1 MLAVAHAGRTDCVID
16 HIPLFDPLPQYEA
29 LAKPIQDAV
38 QRVFKSGWYYL
49 GPEGEAFES
58 EIAAYLGVRHAIG
71 VNSGTDAL
79 VIGLRCLGIQPGD
92 EVITTPFTF
101 FATAEAICL
110 VGATPVFVDIEPD
123 TYNIDPEAV
132 ERAITP
138 RTRCIIPVHLFGH
151 SADMAALQAIAE
163 QHDLVVL
170 EDAAQALGAETGGE
184 KVGTLADV
192 GAFSFFPTKT
202 LGAYGDGGLI
212 ATNNDEVAER
222 ARILRVHGSLARDHH
237 IAIGYNS
244 RLDEIHAAILRVKLT
259 HLDRWNE
266 ARREAAQWY
275 AELLRDVPEIQLPVE
290 RPGDH
295 HVYGQYTIR
304 VLNGRRDA
312 LQAALKEQGISTG
325 IYYSRPL
332 HMQPVFSDNAPSLP
346 VAEQAAQEV
355 LSLPMWP
362 GISRVTV
369 ERVAE
374 AIIAA
379 LRD

>member
-1 MLAVAHAGRTDCVID
+1 MKEAPSNLAILGRYILDPEIMPILETTQPGAGGEIQLTDAIRELARRKPVIAHVFTGRRYDVGDKQGFLEATVEFALKRPDLKDTFADYLRQLVATFDAKITGTIFYRNDSAGTSPVCRHAGAHAGRTDCVID

-49 GPEGEAFES
+49 GPKGEAFES

-222 ARILRVHGSLARDHH
+222 GTYFACARIPGPRSSHCD
-237 IAIGYNS
+237 
-244 RLDEIHAAILRVKLT
+244 RL
-259 HLDRWNE
+259 
-266 ARREAAQWY
+266 
-275 AELLRDVPEIQLPVE
+275 
-290 RPGDH
+290 
-295 HVYGQYTIR
+295 
-304 VLNGRRDA
+304 
-312 LQAALKEQGISTG
+312 
-325 IYYSRPL
+325 
-332 HMQPVFSDNAPSLP
+332 
-346 VAEQAAQEV
+346 
-355 LSLPMWP
+355 
-362 GISRVTV
+362 
-369 ERVAE
+369 
-374 AIIAA
+374 
-379 LRD
+379 